1 MFFARCEL
9 QRAFASPG
17 PHDAGA
23 LEEYAIEVRTRGGL
37 HIGLSRERAFCVDIA
52 MSAFTSIESRRD
64 SLPCA

>member
-37 HIGLSRERAFCVDIA
+37 RFGSSGESELSASIFA
-52 MSAFTSIESRRD
+52 MSAFTSIQ
-64 SLPCA
+64 